1 MPNLLAGAM
10 MGFWVTL
17 GGASQALLIHEGGI
31 ILLGQG
37 RTEPCSPM
45 EQLHQSGIILLGL
58 RR

>member
-17 GGASQALLIHEGGI
+17 GGTSQALLI
-31 ILLGQG
+31 
-37 RTEPCSPM
+37 
-45 EQLHQSGIILLGL
+45 HQSGIILLGL